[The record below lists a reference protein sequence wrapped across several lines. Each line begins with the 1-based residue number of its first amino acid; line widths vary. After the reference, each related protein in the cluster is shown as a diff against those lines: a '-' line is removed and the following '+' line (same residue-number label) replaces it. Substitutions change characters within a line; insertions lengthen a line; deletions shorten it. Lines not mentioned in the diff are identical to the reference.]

1 MANCA
6 SDLQELDPS
15 CAALKKKGGLKKRV
29 WIGSYDNVVTVL
41 DDTTGYIDGVSM
53 VSASPANKL
62 YKYIGKKLKHNGAF
76 EGQVGENTNVINQ
89 NLNLVLYA
97 YTPAEREAIEK
108 LFNSEEV
115 VAFVETEAGQI
126 ELWGYETGL
135 TASALTGGSG
145 TALNDSTAITIT
157 LSGQQDTLPK
167 VVVIDDASSATS
179 DLESTIAA
187 LDALI

>member
-29 WIGSYDNVVTVL
+29 WIGAFDTVRTL
-41 DDTTGYIDGVSM
+41 IDPSTGYIDSVSM
-53 VSASPANKL
+53 SPSPEKL

-97 YTPAEREAIEK
+97 YTPTEREAIEK

-126 ELWGYETGL
+126 EMWGYETGL

-167 VVVIDDASSATS
+167 VVLIEDPSSSTA
-179 DLESTIAA
+179 DLNTTVTA
-187 LDALI
+187 LDVLAA